1 MPDSPLL
8 VLGISLTPWPHPGLI
23 QASAS
28 GGASGLQREHRLQA
42 GQAGVWREATGKRR
56 AGRGVRF
63 PKRQVEGA
71 RRRE

>member
-56 AGRGVRF
+56 DKKPETEKKGTD
-63 PKRQVEGA
+63 QVMK
-71 RRRE
+71 

>member
-56 AGRGVRF
+56 GKKPETEKKGTD
-63 PKRQVEGA
+63 QVMK
-71 RRRE
+71 